1 MEKENKRLLPSE
13 EMRWKQFYTPQVEE
27 SLKDEMPR
35 VTLWKFMEDKML
47 KDGDEHDAVVYF
59 GNHIKRSTFVEN
71 VHHWAR
77 VLKGMGLKPGD
88 EILLLAPAFPE
99 SIYVLLAADMIGV
112 VTVMP
117 NLFSSDEMVQA
128 AVCDAR
134 VAFVF
139 EGMEQKLTKALLKD
153 QFEYVVVM
161 SVDRSMGLA
170 TKLLVE
176 AISMVKYHKVRYRHP
191 KYMTMAKALRRFGNY
206 KGELE
211 DAPVAHGK
219 PNMIFASSG
228 TTMVSQAKLVGMS
241 DEALVN
247 MFNNALA
254 FNQINHPFTDGATAY
269 CYLPPFALTAF
280 FILMLAPLYT
290 NMTVFLD
297 PRLSLDLFTKSVFS
311 VKPQITLVPGG
322 LWEGFFENVKELI
335 AQGKKP
341 DLSFLRMPIMGGEGC
356 TPESLREMNNLL
368 RECGSP
374 ASLSCGYGMT
384 EVGSVATVDYR
395 PDNFDKKSDLKAIS
409 VGYPFPGVTVGIFDK
424 DGKELSYGERG
435 EVWIKS
441 PTAMMGYYGNE
452 ELTRQTL
459 RDGWMHSSDMGEI
472 DENGLVYIYGRMKQ
486 HIDAPNG
493 EPVYMFDIAN
503 DLRQDAAIKDS
514 LASIINGDVKNP
526 RIVVHL
532 IKEPDCQES
541 DIQVL
546 TRMEQ
551 MMKDTLP
558 KGVNIAGYQF
568 HKGHFRMRLAGKVD
582 RMHYEQVYD
591 GYVLPVNGELK
602 DVSF

>member
-1 MEKENKRLLPSE
+1 
-13 EMRWKQFYTPQVEE
+13 
-27 SLKDEMPR
+27 
-35 VTLWKFMEDKML
+35 
-47 KDGDEHDAVVYF
+47 
-59 GNHIKRSTFVEN
+59 
-71 VHHWAR
+71 
-77 VLKGMGLKPGD
+77 
-88 EILLLAPAFPE
+88 
-99 SIYVLLAADMIGV
+99 
-112 VTVMP
+112 
-117 NLFSSDEMVQA
+117 
-128 AVCDAR
+128 
-134 VAFVF
+134 
-139 EGMEQKLTKALLKD
+139 
-153 QFEYVVVM
+153 
-161 SVDRSMGLA
+161 
-170 TKLLVE
+170 
-176 AISMVKYHKVRYRHP
+176 
-191 KYMTMAKALRRFGNY
+191 
-206 KGELE
+206 
-211 DAPVAHGK
+211 
-219 PNMIFASSG
+219 
-228 TTMVSQAKLVGMS
+228 
-241 DEALVN
+241 
-247 MFNNALA
+247 
-254 FNQINHPFTDGATAY
+254 
-269 CYLPPFALTAF
+269 
-280 FILMLAPLYT
+280 
-290 NMTVFLD
+290 MTVFLD

-356 TPESLREMNNLL
+356 TPESLKEMDNLL

-395 PDNFDKKSDLKAIS
+395 PTNFDKKSDLKAIS

-568 HKGHFRMRLAGKVD
+568 HEGHFRMRLAGKVD

>member
-1 MEKENKRLLPSE
+1 MEKETKRLLPSE
-13 EMRWKQFYTPQVEE
+13 EMRWKKFYTPQVDEF
-27 SLKDEMPR
+27 LKHDVPQ
-35 VTLWKFMEDKML
+35 VTLWKFLEEKLL
-47 KDGDEHDAVVYF
+47 KDGDANDAIIYF
-59 GNHIKRSTFVEN
+59 GNHIKRSDIVKK
-71 VHHWAR
+71 VHLWAS
-77 VLKGMGLKPGD
+77 VLKSMGVKPND
-88 EILLLAPAFPE
+88 EIVLFCPAIPE
-99 SIYVLLAADMIGV
+99 SLYVLLAADMIGAI
-112 VTVMP
+112 TIMP

-153 QFEYVVVM
+153 QFEHVVIM

-191 KYMTMAKALRRFGNY
+191 KYMTMTKAVRRYGKY
-206 KGELE
+206 AGELE
-211 DAPVAHGK
+211 APAVPGK
-219 PNMIFASSG
+219 TCMVFASSG

-241 DEALVN
+241 DKALVN
-247 MFNNALA
+247 MFHNALA
-254 FNQINHPFTDGATAY
+254 FNQIGLPFTAGAKAY

-280 FILMLAPLYT
+280 FILMLAPLYC
-290 NMTVFLD
+290 NMTVYLD
-297 PRLSLDLFTKSVFS
+297 PRLSLDLFTKSVFA

-356 TPESLREMNNLL
+356 TPESLREMDNLL

-395 PDNFDKKSDLKAIS
+395 PKDFDKKSNLKAIS

-424 DGKELSYGERG
+424 DGKELPYGERG

-441 PTAMMGYYGNE
+441 PTAMLGYYQNE
-452 ELTRQTL
+452 KLTRETL
-459 RDGWMHSSDMGEI
+459 QNGWMHSSDMGEI
-472 DENGLVYIYGRMKQ
+472 DENGLVYVYGRMKQ

-503 DLRQDAAIKDS
+503 DLRQDPAIKDS

-532 IKEPDCQES
+532 IKQPGCQES
-541 DIQVL
+541 DIEIL
-546 TRMEQ
+546 TRLDK

-558 KGVNIAGYQF
+558 KGVNIAGYMF
-568 HKGHFRMRLAGKVD
+568 HEGLFKTRLSGKMD
-582 RMHYEQVYD
+582 RMLYEQLLD

-602 DVSF
+602 SVSFK

>member
-35 VTLWKFMEDKML
+35 VTLWKFLEDKML
-47 KDGDEHDAVVYF
+47 KDGDEHDAVIYF
-59 GNHIKRSTFVEN
+59 GNHIKRSEFIEK
-71 VHHWAR
+71 VHCWAR
-77 VLKGMGLKPGD
+77 VMKGMGLKPGD
-88 EILLLAPAFPE
+88 EILLFAPAFPE

-112 VTVMP
+112 VTIMP
-117 NLFSSDEMVQA
+117 NMFSSDEMIQE

-139 EGMEQKLTKALLKD
+139 EGMEEKLTKALLKD
-153 QFEYVVVM
+153 QFEHVVMM
-161 SVDRSMGLA
+161 SVDRSMRS
-170 TKLLVE
+170 TMKMLVE
-176 AISMVKYHKVRYRHP
+176 SISMVKYHKVRYRHP

-211 DAPVAHGK
+211 TPAVPGK

-228 TTMVSQAKLVGMS
+228 TTLVAHAKLIGMS
-241 DEALVN
+241 DATLISI
-247 MFNNALA
+247 FTNALA
-254 FNQINHPFTDGATAY
+254 FNEINHPFTDGAKAY
-269 CYLPPFALTAF
+269 CYLPPFLLTAF
-280 FILMLAPLYT
+280 FILMLAPVYT
-290 NMTVFLD
+290 NMTVYLD
-297 PRLSLDLFTKSVFS
+297 PRFSLDLFTKFVFS
-311 VKPQITLVPGG
+311 VKPQVTLVTGSM
-322 LWEGFFENVKELI
+322 WEGFFNNIKQLI
-335 AQGKKP
+335 AEGKKP
-341 DLSFLRMPIMGGEGC
+341 DLSFMRMPIMGGEGC
-356 TPESLREMNNLL
+356 TPEALKEINSLL

-395 PDNFDKKSDLKAIS
+395 PSNFDKDTNLKTIS
-409 VGYPFPGVTVGIFDK
+409 AGYPFPGVTVGIFDK

-435 EVWIKS
+435 EVWIKT
-441 PTAMMGYYGNE
+441 PTAMMGYYRNE

-459 RDGWMHSSDMGEI
+459 RDGWIHSSDLGEI
-472 DENGLVYIYGRMKQ
+472 DEDGLVYVYGRMKQ

-503 DLRQDAAIKDS
+503 DLRQDPAIKDS

-532 IKEPDCQES
+532 IKQPGCQES
-541 DIQVL
+541 DIEIL
-546 TRMEQ
+546 TRLDK

-558 KGVNIAGYQF
+558 KGVNIAGYMF
-568 HKGHFRMRLAGKVD
+568 HEGLFKTRLSGKID
-582 RMHYEQVYD
+582 RILYERLYE

-602 DVSF
+602 SVSFK